1 MKCLGILMIASC
13 LGNWMD
19 SSSFETSYS
28 FFFFFFFFY
37 GLARRGEK
45 SSLFLQHSQITG
57 HSKGIVTI
65 SVNVY
70 LILG

>member
-28 FFFFFFFFY
+28 FFFFFFFFMDWPEEVRNPLY
-37 GLARRGEK
+37 FYSIPR
-45 SSLFLQHSQITG
+45 LQATL
-57 HSKGIVTI
+57 KA
-65 SVNVY
+65 
-70 LILG
+70 